1 MARTRATI
9 KKIIVN
15 EANDIKA
22 CGMDFFYDEKKERN
36 FSRKVN

>member
-22 CGMDFFYDEKKERN
+22 CGMNLFYDKKRSEIFREK
-36 FSRKVN
+36 